1 MPREANREHAMYRII
16 RSTIVLSLL
25 VLLFSAFGCSKKE
38 SPQSKETRVSATEA
52 YEKYFGPAPT
62 SNTGTCFAFV
72 IYFPS
77 AKTPGKV
84 VPFPFFTFDEGS
96 IKKVAVERLLS
107 GMDIAAYHG
116 EFLLPFHSD
125 TRLLGLT
132 EDKGSVSLNFN
143 KNFINMKDDKTSEQ
157 GVLNALAL
165 TLSQFNGVKEVRISV
180 EGEEGAI
187 SLPSGGQIHNP
198 LVVDERAVLEPGP
211 PRLLEI
217 AGLKDK
223 GAKMIEGV
231 HVYFDRPVDV
241 KDLSLADTNGKT
253 FAGDIFHSVFDMAAV
268 LKPKDPSL
276 FTAGKPIKVH
286 WKVAD
291 KKGRS
296 AKGETVLPLAIKEH

>member
-1 MPREANREHAMYRII
+1 MAL
-16 RSTIVLSLL
+16 TLL
-25 VLLFSAFGCSKKE
+25 LLLFSAVGCSKQE
-38 SPQSKETRVSATEA
+38 SPTAPETRVSATKA

-72 IYFPS
+72 IYFPW

-96 IKKVAVERLLS
+96 IKTVAVQRLLS
-107 GMDIAAYHG
+107 GMDVPAYRG
-116 EFLLPFHSD
+116 EFLLPLHAG

-132 EDKGSVSLNFN
+132 EDKGTVTLNFS
-143 KNFINMKDDKTSEQ
+143 KDFFNLKDKKASEQ

-165 TLSQFNGVKEVRISV
+165 TLSQFKGVREVRISV
-180 EGEEGAI
+180 EGKQGDIA
-187 SLPSGGQIHNP
+187 LPSGGTIRNP
-198 LVVDERAVLEPGP
+198 LAVDETAVLKPGP

-223 GAKMIEGV
+223 GAKIIEGV

-241 KDLSLADTNGKT
+241 KDLRLADQNGNP
-253 FAGDIFHSVFDMAAV
+253 FAGEIFHSVFDMAAV

-276 FTAGKPIKVH
+276 FSGGMPIKVH
-286 WKVAD
+286 WKVVD
-291 KKGRS
+291 KKGLS
-296 AKGETVLPLAIKEH
+296 AEGNTVLPLEIKEH

>member
-1 MPREANREHAMYRII
+1 MNRII
-16 RSTIVLSLL
+16 QSATALSLL
-25 VLLFSAFGCSKKE
+25 LLLIFAVGCSKKE
-38 SPQSKETRVSATEA
+38 SPQSKETRVSATKA

-107 GMDIAAYHG
+107 GMDLPAYHG

-143 KNFINMKDDKTSEQ
+143 KNFINMKNDKTSEQ
-157 GVLNALAL
+157 GVLNSLAL
-165 TLSQFNGVKEVRISV
+165 TLSQFKGVKEVRISV
-180 EGEEGAI
+180 EGKEGEL
-187 SLPSGGQIHNP
+187 SLPSGALIRNP
-198 LVVDERAVLEPGP
+198 LAADESAVIEPGP
-211 PRLLEI
+211 PRMLEI

-241 KDLSLADTNGKT
+241 TALRLADTNGKPFT
-253 FAGDIFHSVFDMAAV
+253 GEIFHSVFDMAAV

-276 FTAGKPIKVH
+276 FTAGMPIKVH
-286 WKVAD
+286 WKVTD

-296 AKGETVLPLAIKEH
+296 AEGETVLPLAIKEH